1 MRDIPDN
8 GLATFIHR
16 HVFDDDALLALAAIP
31 LEGFDLRRESS
42 GKLVQGSFVNVHL
55 FQSSGSLK
63 AARLRHRRHVN
74 SVAVIIQSCPPNVA
88 GPEHHLDRTML
99 ECARGD
105 DLPICVPAFG

>member
-1 MRDIPDN
+1 MRDISDN

-16 HVFDDDALLALAAIP
+16 PVFDDDALLALAAIP

-74 SVAVIIQSCPPNVA
+74 SVAVSRRNAERVIPRLRAVSNRRCFSS
-88 GPEHHLDRTML
+88 
-99 ECARGD
+99 RGMRM
-105 DLPICVPAFG
+105 